1 MCSRLPAKLPP
12 LPANLL
18 PPANKT
24 TQVHKDRAKDQLLAI
39 QLFLARKSMA
49 SSTTK

>member
-1 MCSRLPAKLPP
+1 MCSRPPLQLPP

-24 TQVHKDRAKDQLLAI
+24 TQTHKERAKDQLLAI
-39 QLFLARKSMA
+39 QLMLARRVAYSRQV
-49 SSTTK
+49 